1 MGSAATDRLNQNGQR
16 AMADDITVVAG
27 IPIPS
32 TSPVFLT
39 IVGIHVLFGLVCTV
53 TGVVAMA
60 SRKGRG
66 RHSDFGTIYYWSL
79 VGVFVTATAL
89 AAVRWAEDYHLFIL
103 GALGLAAAYWA
114 RRAARHRWRGWVRQ
128 HIAGMGVSYILML
141 TAFYVDNGKNLPLW
155 KELPEWA
162 FWILPALI
170 GTPLIIH
177 ALVRHP
183 LARRLV

>member
-1 MGSAATDRLNQNGQR
+1 
-16 AMADDITVVAG
+16 MADDITVVAG

-32 TSPVFLT
+32 TSLIFLT
-39 IVGIHVLFGLVCTV
+39 IVAIHVLFGLVCAM
-53 TGVVAMA
+53 TGVAAML
-60 SRKGRG
+60 SKKGHG

-89 AAVRWAEDYHLFIL
+89 AVVRWAEDYHLFML

-114 RRAARHRWRGWVRQ
+114 RRAARHHWRGWVRQ
-128 HIAGMGVSYILML
+128 HVAGMGVSYILML

-155 KELPEWA
+155 SALPAWA

-170 GTPLIIH
+170 GTPVIAY
-177 ALVRHP
+177 ALMRHP
-183 LARRLV
+183 LVRQLP

>member
-1 MGSAATDRLNQNGQR
+1 MTSRSSR
-16 AMADDITVVAG
+16 ASHPVHL
-27 IPIPS
+27 
-32 TSPVFLT
+32 PVFLA

-89 AAVRWAEDYHLFIL
+89 AVVRWVEDYHLFIL

-114 RRAARHRWRGWVRQ
+114 RRAARHRWRGWVR
-128 HIAGMGVSYILML
+128 HTS
-141 TAFYVDNGKNLPLW
+141 
-155 KELPEWA
+155 PEWE
-162 FWILPALI
+162 FH
-170 GTPLIIH
+170 TSSC
-177 ALVRHP
+177 
-183 LARRLV
+183 